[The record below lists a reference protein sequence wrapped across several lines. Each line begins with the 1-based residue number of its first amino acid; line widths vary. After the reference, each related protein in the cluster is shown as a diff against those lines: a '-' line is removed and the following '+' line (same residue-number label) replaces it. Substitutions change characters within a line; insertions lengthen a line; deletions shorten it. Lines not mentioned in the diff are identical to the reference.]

1 MVGPSLAGRSQRHL
15 LLSVGPLGFLLDFAS
30 HETDFLQQ
38 QRDLGWRE
46 LLALRTE
53 DFEVQQ
59 PDLLVLELND
69 FEEACVF
76 RLGAFQRLAQ
86 VGGAGI
92 GRCNTLTLYSK

>member
-1 MVGPSLAGRSQRHL
+1 L
-15 LLSVGPLGFLLDFAS
+15 LLSFGPFGFLLHLTG
-30 HETDFLQQ
+30 HETDFLEQE
-38 QRDLGWRE
+38 RDLSRGE

-69 FEEACVF
+69 FEKASDF
-76 RLGAFQRLAQ
+76 RRGVFQRLAQ

-92 GRCNTLTLYSK
+92 GHNHVMRASYTLHKM